1 MSLRRQF
8 PVGLAL
14 LLAGCG
20 GIEGTGSHQAGVEGT
35 GVTEG
40 SVSGFGSVYV
50 NGVKFATDRADIVVD
65 GTPAAEDALRVGM
78 VLSVVGDVGSDGLS
92 GSARRVEFDRP
103 LYGPVDAYDAAARR
117 LVILGQ
123 PVQLDDA
130 TVFGGIT
137 EDALQEG
144 LLCMVSGYPSAA
156 GELLATLAECSSD
169 YAAGLTRVE
178 AEGTVSSLDTGAGR
192 FRLGA
197 LEVAIGGATID
208 TAQGALADGA
218 LVEVL
223 GTQPQRGGVLQAER
237 IRIKGAALKAG
248 QAVLLEGVIGR
259 FASLQDF
266 ELNRRRVS
274 AGTARRED
282 RHALA
287 PASGVRMRL
296 AGSVRADGGIEATRY
311 ALQPPTDILLTGR
324 VDEVDPEGERL
335 KLLGAERQALVVTQY
350 EDRRTTGERAF
361 RLDDLQPGDYVQLRG
376 FRDAQGRA
384 VVTRIERRDE
394 EPPEGGTI
402 VVRLR
407 VEIGTVDPAAAR
419 TRGPLDSFSFTDNRL
434 VIAGVTVQTDNA
446 RTEFFDRNG
455 ASVTSVQFYNGLQ
468 AGDRLEAVGNEA
480 SDVIQATR
488 VRYAR

>member
-1 MSLRRQF
+1 FS
-8 PVGLAL
+8 
-14 LLAGCG
+14 
-20 GIEGTGSHQAGVEGT
+20 EGT
-35 GVTEG
+35 
-40 SVSGFGSVYV
+40 VSGFGSVYV
-50 NGVKFATDRADIVVD
+50 NGIRFATDRADIVVD

-78 VLSVVGDVGSDGLS
+78 VLNVAGDVASDGLS

-103 LYGPVDAYDAAARR
+103 LYGPVDAYDATARR

-130 TVFGGIT
+130 TVFSGVT
-137 EDALQEG
+137 EDTLQEG
-144 LLCMVSGYPSAA
+144 LLCMVSGYPSP
-156 GELLATLAECSSD
+156 GELLATLLECRDD

-178 AEGTVSSLDTGAGR
+178 VEGVVSGLDTGAGR
-192 FRLGA
+192 FHLGA
-197 LEVAIGGATID
+197 LEVAVGAATID

-223 GTQPQRGGVLQAER
+223 GTQAQRGDVLQAER
-237 IRIKGAALKAG
+237 IRIKGASLKTG

-274 AGTARRED
+274 AGTAQRED

-296 AGSVRADGGIEATRY
+296 AGSVRADGVIEATRY

-324 VDEVDPEGERL
+324 VDEVDAARERL
-335 KLLGAERQALVVTQY
+335 RLFGAERQALVVTQY
-350 EDRRTTGERAF
+350 EDRRATGERAF
-361 RLDDLQPGDYVQLRG
+361 RLEDLQPGDYVQLRG
-376 FRDAQGRA
+376 FRDAQGQA

-407 VEIGTVDPAAAR
+407 IQIGTVDPAAAR
-419 TRGPLDSFSFTDNRL
+419 TRGPLDGFSLVDNRL
-434 VIAGVTVQTDNA
+434 VIAGVAVQTDNA

-455 ASVTSVQFYNGLQ
+455 ASVTGVQFYNGLR

-488 VRYAR
+488 VRYVR